1 MQNCGNDNTQHHN
14 AMTETSAAQQKKV
27 ACISKSHPE
36 LWPLWRQNK
45 RTWQEGPPRYH
56 RTRHLLQ
63 YKWSC
68 EFFFIILFMT
78 SALKNDVNTT
88 ELSIFLW
95 TSIRNLVY
103 SPRDGDIKADWQ
115 TERNIIPKSIS
126 FLVYSEDSPQV
137 WNSTL

>member
-1 MQNCGNDNTQHHN
+1 MSSDLCEGKTK
-14 AMTETSAAQQKKV
+14 EFYKKDHQGITGLDIYCSINEV
-27 ACISKSHPE
+27 VI
-36 LWPLWRQNK
+36 
-45 RTWQEGPPRYH
+45 
-56 RTRHLLQ
+56 
-63 YKWSC
+63 
-68 EFFFIILFMT
+68 FFLIILFMT

-103 SPRDGDIKADWQ
+103 SLRDGDIKADWQ